1 MGQRKCRGE
10 RSSCLLGSR
19 RDGRDKRESFHVNSN
34 NHEMLAT
41 RQVEEVNHR
50 KLWNTRRETNGLG
63 ICSLFG
69 SQVAGSSVDLPN
81 DDSPEPDDEEVV

>member
-1 MGQRKCRGE
+1 MGSVHRL
-10 RSSCLLGSR
+10 RSRVEETMIETKESR
-19 RDGRDKRESFHVNSN
+19 FHVND
-34 NHEMLAT
+34 NHEMLAV
-41 RQVEEVNHR
+41 RQMNQR

-81 DDSPEPDDEEVV
+81 DDSPEPDEEEVV